1 MFKFFSR
8 KIERLNFEIVVPF
21 VFDTI
26 VGAVVGGALEIV
38 IALVTFDMTHEDS
51 ENPLGEDQT
60 FSLER
65 ATPYPLSIPGEVF
78 EEFSCVTTSWTMT
91 SF

>member
-1 MFKFFSR
+1 M
-8 KIERLNFEIVVPF
+8 VV
-21 VFDTI
+21 DTI
-26 VGAVVGGALEIV
+26 VGEVVCGALEIV

>member
-1 MFKFFSR
+1 MIVIAKE
-8 KIERLNFEIVVPF
+8 IERLKFEIVIPV

-26 VGAVVGGALEIV
+26 VGAVVSGALEIV